1 MELHLSVSIKDVRKE
16 QLSLVECRSLTRSVA
31 AIVEIT

>member
-16 QLSLVECRSLTRSVA
+16 QLSLVECRLSTRSVA
-31 AIVEIT
+31 AIAKIL